1 LPLRVS
7 VRGASAPPSP
17 IRVLEALS
25 RAAEERGRKIYA
37 LNIGQPDIPTAAP
50 FLGHARQDEGTV
62 LAYGPSGGFYPLR
75 EAMAA
80 SYRGLGLEIEERHVI
95 VTTGGSEAIL
105 FALMAVADPGEEV
118 LTPEPCY
125 PNYRGFAVM
134 AGVGLRGLPTAIE
147 TGFALPPP
155 QDFESALGP
164 ETRAILLC
172 NPSNPTGAVYPAADL
187 ERIVELARRRGVFL
201 ICDEVYRDFV
211 YDGLAP
217 TSILSIPG
225 AEEVTIVVDSTSK
238 RLSACGGRVGFLV
251 TKRPDVLDVAVRF
264 AQARLS
270 PPVLAQKGALAAV
283 PGSRP
288 AVEATVAEFRRRRD
302 AAMEILTT
310 IPGVLAPRP
319 RGAFYIMARLPVRS
333 SDAFCRWLLEE
344 FAVDGET
351 VLLAPGS
358 GFYATPGRG
367 EDEVRAAYVLNE
379 VDLRRA
385 LTLLGQAL
393 ACYPERTS
401 RA

>member
-1 LPLRVS
+1 MSLRIS
-7 VRGASAPPSP
+7 ARGASAPPSP

-25 RAAEERGRKIYA
+25 RAAEQRGRRVYA

-50 FLGHARQDEGTV
+50 YLDHARQDDGSV
-62 LAYGPSGGFYPLR
+62 LAYGPSAGLYPLR

-80 SYRGLGLEIEERHVI
+80 SYRSIGIEVEERDVV
-95 VTTGGSEAIL
+95 VTTGGSEALL
-105 FALMAVADPGEEV
+105 FALMAVADPGDEV

-134 AGVGLRGLPTAIE
+134 AGIVLRGLPTSIE

-155 QDFESALGP
+155 DVFESAVGSR
-164 ETRAILLC
+164 TRAILLC
-172 NPSNPTGAVYPAADL
+172 NPSNPTGAVYPPADL
-187 ERIVELARRRGVFL
+187 ERLVDLARRRGIFL

-217 TSILSIPG
+217 TSILLMPG
-225 AEEVTIVVDSTSK
+225 ADDVAIVVDSPSK
-238 RLSACGGRVGFLV
+238 RLSACGGRVGCLV
-251 TKRPDVLDVAVRF
+251 TKRPDVLDAVVRF

-270 PPVLAQKGALAAV
+270 PPVLAQKGALATV
-283 PGSRP
+283 TGSGP
-288 AVEATVAEFRRRRD
+288 AVAAAVAEFRRRRD
-302 AAMEILTT
+302 AAMEVLST

-344 FAVDGET
+344 FSADNET
-351 VLLAPGS
+351 VLLAPGT

-367 EDEVRAAYVLNE
+367 LDEVRAAYVLKE
-379 VDLRRA
+379 PDLRRA
-385 LTLLGQAL
+385 LGLLKDAL
-393 ACYPERTS
+393 ACYPDL
-401 RA
+401 APGA